1 MFKSGT
7 SLLRAMLGQHSRI
20 ASGLETYWFDL
31 PRPPLSTPQGAEH
44 VARVARLLGL
54 DVDGTLALAR
64 EAATPEAFLQALMD
78 TFAAA
83 QGKARWAEKT
93 PGNVA
98 HLDRIL
104 AFWPSAKI
112 VHVIRDPRDVYASHV
127 AAGKLRSAAEFVR
140 RWSEVMEQAERQKST
155 VATLRDR
162 YLEIRYEGLVHDPR
176 TVMRSVISF
185 LDEEWEDRLAAFE
198 GKPDDYHRVLD
209 VTGKASVTLEHLGER
224 LNSDRI
230 GLWRTAIGEEG
241 ISELESVVD
250 QAACRTLFKRLVA
263 ETPSIG

>member
-7 SLLRAMLGQHSRI
+7 SLLRAMLGQHSSI

-31 PRPPLSTPQGAEH
+31 PRPPLSTPKGAEH

-54 DVDGTLALAR
+54 DVEEMLAVAR
-64 EAATPEAFLQALMD
+64 EAATPEAFLQELMD
-78 TFAAA
+78 SLAAA

-98 HLDRIL
+98 HMDRIL

-112 VHVIRDPRDVYASHV
+112 IHVIRDPRDVYASHV
-127 AAGKLRSAAEFVR
+127 AAGKLNGAAEFIR
-140 RWSEVMEQAERQKST
+140 RWSEVMEKAERQK
-155 VATLRDR
+155 ADIAALRDR
-162 YLEIRYEGLVHDPR
+162 YLEIRYEQLVQDPR
-176 TVMRSVISF
+176 AVMMSVISF

-198 GKPDDYHRVLD
+198 GKPEDYYRVLD
-209 VTGKASVTLEHLGER
+209 ITGKASVTLEHLGQR

-241 ISELESVVD
+241 IVELESVAG
-250 QAACRTLFKRLVA
+250 QAACGTLFKRLIE
-263 ETPSIG
+263 ETPDIG